1 MDESVSDTVQRTN
14 KSQFL
19 IGCGKVGRWHVRD
32 GNECKRRWGRS
43 VGSQTAEI
51 RTKCLCVW
59 PSEVSECTQ
68 RYSIVHTLANVII
81 LSAKSKGL
89 ISCYR
94 ICSHL
99 DWSHWVNAWHRDK
112 GPGST
117 SKFCKQYQNT
127 GGNPTPPPPH
137 THQGLQWSHIQMW
150 PFHWVTFVPC
160 YEFDLSTLS
169 NIFIFLFFGGNE
181 GLLFTSMWCF
191 CKVKVLYIKSVYM
204 QGLKINK
211 TQLLPWEWLQNHRQ
225 AGDTFP

>member
-43 VGSQTAEI
+43 VGSQPAEI

-127 GGNPTPPPPH
+127 GGNPTPSPPRAAMEPH
-137 THQGLQWSHIQMW
+137 TDVALSLSYLRSMLWVWSVHVKQH
-150 PFHWVTFVPC
+150 FYF
-160 YEFDLSTLS
+160 S
-169 NIFIFLFFGGNE
+169 IFLE
-181 GLLFTSMWCF
+181 GMRDFYSRPCDVF
-191 CKVKVLYIKSVYM
+191 VK
-204 QGLKINK
+204 
-211 TQLLPWEWLQNHRQ
+211 
-225 AGDTFP
+225 